1 MKLLN
6 KVMIICLGLLASNLA
21 LAANVDFN
29 AIVGNA
35 TEHCNANQTNANC
48 NEVNKDSADCKA
60 AQPKTNCVNAKAEV
74 VEPKFSTKRPR
85 GQ

>member
-1 MKLLN
+1 MLPN
-6 KVMIICLGLLASNLA
+6 KIMVIFLCLFASSQV

-29 AIVGNA
+29 AIAGNA
-35 TEHCNANQTNANC
+35 TEHCNANQTNTNC
-48 NEVNKDSADCKA
+48 NEANKDSADCKA